1 MQSGQ
6 SFSDVRCC
14 QDSVVTVHLPL
25 CLHKGEDGALT
36 GLCAL
41 LSKLAV
47 PEEVEGSQW

>member
-1 MQSGQ
+1 MQNGQ

-14 QDSVVTVHLPL
+14 QDSVVTAHLPPCL
-25 CLHKGEDGALT
+25 LHKGED

-47 PEEVEGSQW
+47 PEEVEASQW